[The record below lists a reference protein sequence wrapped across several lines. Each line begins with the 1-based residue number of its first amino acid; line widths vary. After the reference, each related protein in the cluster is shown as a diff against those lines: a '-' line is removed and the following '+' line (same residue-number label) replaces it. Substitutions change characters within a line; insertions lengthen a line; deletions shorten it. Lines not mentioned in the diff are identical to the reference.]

1 MASTER
7 RDGMNIELN
16 IERLVLDGVPL
27 EPGQG
32 DSLRASVEVAL
43 QRLLTEGHVPPR
55 LANGGA
61 VPHVSGA
68 TIHLAEKADSRHL
81 GQQIAGAIYGG
92 MNP

>member
-1 MASTER
+1 MANAER

-27 EPGQG
+27 GPDQG
-32 DSLRASVEVAL
+32 DLLRASVEAEL
-43 QRLLTEGHVPPR
+43 QRLLTDGDVPPR
-55 LANGGA
+55 LSNGGA
-61 VPHVSGA
+61 VPDVSGA